1 MLAATQRQL
10 RRVDAE
16 LAAVR
21 AERLNLESELA
32 SVQAIA
38 AAISRHISATS
49 PPYLPY
55 ISATPPPCL
64 EVQAIAAGE
73 ISALEDARA
82 LEVGEM

>member
-38 AAISRHISATS
+38 AAISRHISPTS
-49 PPYLPY
+49 PPYLRH
-55 ISATPPPCL
+55 ISATPPPYL

-73 ISALEDARA
+73 ISALEEARA